1 MKLFFLS
8 ILCVT
13 VFCFSC
19 DNSETG
25 IADSDTT
32 KKVILESQASIKFKS
47 PDSETKYRIN
57 EKINVS
63 VDIINNQKPDSVSI
77 SYDGKNIA
85 LFSNQPFSYE
95 WKTSETG
102 IKTGRQKLTAI
113 AFMPDGKK
121 QSCEISFLVLADKKP
136 VEYTYL
142 VKKKY
147 PHDVSAYTQGLFID
161 KGYFFEGT
169 GEYGTS
175 SLRKVK
181 IQTGEILKSVNLA
194 SDIFGEG
201 ITNFKD
207 KIIQLTWRSN
217 LAFVYDKESF
227 KQIGKFNYSTEGW
240 GITTDGKK
248 LLMSDGSARL
258 YFLDPETYTQTGSIE
273 VCDYYGQILYL
284 NELEYIKG
292 EIWANVYQEDF
303 IVAIDPESGKVTK
316 KVDLR
321 GILDPKDV
329 KNKIDVLNGIAFN
342 EQNNSIFVTG
352 KWWPFVFEIE
362 VREKMMNLGD

>member
-181 IQTGEILKSVNLA
+181 IQTGEILKSVN
-194 SDIFGEG
+194 
-201 ITNFKD
+201 
-207 KIIQLTWRSN
+207 
-217 LAFVYDKESF
+217 
-227 KQIGKFNYSTEGW
+227 QIGRAS
-240 GITTDGKK
+240 
-248 LLMSDGSARL
+248 
-258 YFLDPETYTQTGSIE
+258 
-273 VCDYYGQILYL
+273 C
-284 NELEYIKG
+284 
-292 EIWANVYQEDF
+292 
-303 IVAIDPESGKVTK
+303 
-316 KVDLR
+316 
-321 GILDPKDV
+321 
-329 KNKIDVLNGIAFN
+329 
-342 EQNNSIFVTG
+342 
-352 KWWPFVFEIE
+352 
-362 VREKMMNLGD
+362 RERV